1 MQTVLMLRPG
11 AGPGVLLLLLLALL
25 PANPAHASHWLECR
39 FSVEVLAV
47 TETHV
52 QLEPVD
58 FLGGDGSIQP
68 GPDECRRAVG
78 SWQLAREEITD
89 GGELAEA
96 GAMLVAVWS
105 TYGAMGPEGPVS
117 ATGWRLFRE

>member
-1 MQTVLMLRPG
+1 MRRGAVLRVSLRLLP
-11 AGPGVLLLLLLALL
+11 ALLL
-25 PANPAHASHWLECR
+25 ANPAHASHWLECR

-52 QLEPVD
+52 RLEPRG

-78 SWQLAREEITD
+78 SWQVARDEIT
-89 GGELAEA
+89 GGDELAES
-96 GAMLVAVWS
+96 GALLVAVWS

-117 ATGWRLFRE
+117 ATGWRFFRARER